1 MGAVV
6 GSFGFLPSPDPSEVL
21 VVQPDLQLLQA
32 LHQHKK

>member
-6 GSFGFLPSPDPSEVL
+6 GSFGFLPSPDPSEV